1 TSETVVEVHKKVRY
15 LKNIKTAQKYTE
27 VFKTIDK
34 TQTLYRQNKLLVF
47 ENLDIETQFVKQYY
61 GQGWRFRLSELA
73 SIFIWLGYLVSD
85 FQEKTW
91 KIQVI
96 LRLVSAFLFII
107 LFIP

>member
-1 TSETVVEVHKKVRY
+1 MSTVTPIHRIK
-15 LKNIKTAQKYTE
+15 KTAQKYTE